1 MDCKLRHRGSIVL
14 EAEQS
19 RLDTSSALYSR
30 RNGEKY
36 LSYRQLRNRPGHVD
50 DPHLLS
56 ELLSMSH
63 LHLIEI
69 QNGLTRFLE
78 GSDLLGMMS
87 ITTEGEAY
95 FRQSFQKKRI
105 LLLAEA

>member
-1 MDCKLRHRGSIVL
+1 M
-14 EAEQS
+14 EAEQL
-19 RLDTSSALYSR
+19 RLDILSVLYSR

-36 LSYRQLRNRPGHVD
+36 LSHRDLKNRLDHVD

-95 FRQSFQKKRI
+95 FRQSLQKKRI
-105 LLLAEA
+105 MLLAKA